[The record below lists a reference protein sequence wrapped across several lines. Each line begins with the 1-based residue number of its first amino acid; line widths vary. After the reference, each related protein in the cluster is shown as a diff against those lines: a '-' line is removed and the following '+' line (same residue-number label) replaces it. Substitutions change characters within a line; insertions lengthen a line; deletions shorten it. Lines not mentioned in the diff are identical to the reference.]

1 MTKLLNNTLFENVK
15 HINENFSKHYH
26 DTYTI
31 GITYD
36 GVLKTKNT
44 NKNFDFYKYSIRVNN
59 PNEVHSGISQHWS
72 HSNFYP
78 NIELIS
84 DLYEQIFLEKK
95 IPYFENHIINDKF
108 LFIKLHNF
116 FQSFF
121 RKDED
126 IIIESNLIDSLSY
139 LIINFTAYTKTY
151 DDMFDNKIVLKKSL
165 ELINDC
171 IDENISLDTLANNC
185 NLSKYHFLRVFKKEL
200 GLTPHSFIINERLNR
215 ANNLIQK
222 GLPISEAS
230 IQVGFNDQSHFT
242 RNFKKYFG
250 YTPTLLQ
257 KNSNIIL

>member
-1 MTKLLNNTLFENVK
+1 M
-15 HINENFSKHYH
+15 
-26 DTYTI
+26 
-31 GITYD
+31 
-36 GVLKTKNT
+36 
-44 NKNFDFYKYSIRVNN
+44 
-59 PNEVHSGISQHWS
+59 
-72 HSNFYP
+72 
-78 NIELIS
+78 
-84 DLYEQIFLEKK
+84 
-95 IPYFENHIINDKF
+95 
-108 LFIKLHNF
+108 
-116 FQSFF
+116 
-121 RKDED
+121 
-126 IIIESNLIDSLSY
+126 
-139 LIINFTAYTKTY
+139 IINFTAYTKTY
-151 DDMFDNKIVLKKSL
+151 DDMFDNKIILKKSL

-222 GLPISEAS
+222 GLTISEAS